1 MAEKFTKEEIQAEI
15 ARREGV
21 VNLGYQSVLEP
32 KQEETT
38 LQAVKKITES
48 LNKELERLSNGP
60 NSTTPQNSTL
70 TVKHELHSSSI
81 MDGINKEVMKNPTS
95 ITEWGHKSD
104 YTTPKLAAKK

>member
-21 VNLGYQSVLEP
+21 INLGYQSVLEP

-48 LNKELERLSNGP
+48 LLKGSARG
-60 NSTTPQNSTL
+60 
-70 TVKHELHSSSI
+70 VI
-81 MDGINKEVMKNPTS
+81 DIIG
-95 ITEWGHKSD
+95 G
-104 YTTPKLAAKK
+104 YGKL